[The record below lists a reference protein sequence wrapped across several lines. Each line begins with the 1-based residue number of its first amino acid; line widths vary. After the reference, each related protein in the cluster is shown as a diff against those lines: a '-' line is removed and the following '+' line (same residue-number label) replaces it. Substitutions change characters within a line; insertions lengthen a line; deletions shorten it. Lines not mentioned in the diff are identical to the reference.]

1 MARHQKKLLKPL
13 AVGAI
18 KFKAAIA
25 MESLELTWGA
35 RRVEGASKFNSHK
48 KA

>member
-1 MARHQKKLLKPL
+1 MARHQKKMLKPL

-25 MESLELTWGA
+25 MESLELKWGA
-35 RRVEGASKFNSHK
+35 RRGEGESKFNPHK